1 MGVLFMNINVL
12 GVAPY
17 KGLGDVL
24 IDLAK
29 EEKNITFQLEVGDLR
44 SGVALAEQ
52 AEAEGMDIIMS
63 RGGTAALIQ
72 QHVNIPVVDIPV
84 SGYDLLRALTLIKDY
99 HGQKAVVGFENITQ
113 GVRTIGDLYGI
124 KIDIYTIQQ
133 EEEVWDLLKQLQE
146 QGTKVVLGDV
156 ITVKAAKELGMQ
168 SMLITS
174 GRESVKEAFHQAKQ
188 MYRLYKEATAEQRL
202 FREMI
207 DQAPK
212 GMLIINPQN
221 QLYFMNQQMK
231 HWMEK
236 GLFAPFFPHD
246 DVIAWC
252 PALEPAIKAIREG
265 KQNGFSQISHQQQE
279 WHVKGN
285 ILSKGELLVTIEKP
299 STVMNREDHRIWT
312 LASPV
317 HSEHPFSF
325 FTEQSPKMQEVIKRA
340 KAFSQT
346 SRSICLYGEQ
356 GSGKS
361 SLAFAIHQMSERKN
375 ESFTTVH
382 CRHITEPDD
391 VRSIPLYQKG
401 TMFLKDIECVPREL
415 QLLIAGQ
422 IHHHQNIRWIAGTT
436 VDLFKLMQ
444 SGTFS
449 EELYTCLQELT
460 IHVPPLSERPEDI
473 EDISRLFIAELNS
486 LYGTQVVGLSVDVI
500 EAFQHKKFR
509 ENVRQFKRIIEE
521 LVLTTKSGYITLNEA
536 KAVMN
541 QLAFENEEKQLSSYL
556 NGTLDEIERRIIKT
570 VLEEENMNQSKA
582 AKRLNIN
589 RTTLWRKLK
598 E

>member
-1 MGVLFMNINVL
+1 MNIKVL
-12 GVAPY
+12 GIAPY

-29 EEKNITFQLEVGDLR
+29 DEKSITFQLEVGDLR

-52 AEAEGMDIIMS
+52 AEAQGMDIIMS

-72 QHVNIPVVDIPV
+72 KHVNIPVVDIPV

-99 HGQKAVVGFENITQ
+99 QGKKAVVGFENITQ
-113 GVRTIGDLYGI
+113 GVRTIGELYGI

-133 EEEVWDLLKQLQE
+133 EEEVWDLLQQLQE
-146 QGTKVVLGDV
+146 QGTQVVLGDV
-156 ITVKAAKELGMQ
+156 VTDKAAKELGMQ

-207 DQAPK
+207 DQESK
-212 GMLIINPQN
+212 GMLIIDQHN
-221 QLYFMNQQMK
+221 QLYFINQQMK
-231 HWMEK
+231 EWTEK
-236 GLFAPFFPHD
+236 GLFAPFTSHV
-246 DVIAWC
+246 DVMDWC
-252 PALEPAIKAIREG
+252 PALEPAVKAVREG
-265 KQNGFSQISHQQQE
+265 KQNGYSQISFQQQV

-285 ILSKGELLVTIEKP
+285 LLSKGELLLTIEKP
-299 STVMNREDHRIWT
+299 SAVINREGQRIWT
-312 LASPV
+312 LAAPV
-317 HSEHPFSF
+317 HSAHPFAL
-325 FTEQSPKMQEVIKRA
+325 FTEQSSNMKDVIKRA

-346 SRSICLYGEQ
+346 DRSICLYGEQ
-356 GSGKS
+356 GTGKS

-375 ESFTTVH
+375 ESFMTVH
-382 CRHITEPDD
+382 CSRLTELDD
-391 VRSIPLYQKG
+391 VNIIPVHQKG
-401 TMFLKDIECVPREL
+401 TIFLKDIDRVPMAMQPIMAE
-415 QLLIAGQ
+415 QL
-422 IHHHQNIRWIAGTT
+422 IHHQQNIRWMAAST

-444 SGTFS
+444 SGAFH
-449 EELYTCLQELT
+449 EDLYTCLQELV
-460 IHVPPLSERPEDI
+460 IHVPPLSERAEDI
-473 EDISRLFIAELNS
+473 EDMSRLFIAELNS
-486 LYGTQVVGLSVDVI
+486 LYGTQVVGLSADVI
-500 EAFQHKKFR
+500 AAFQNERFR
-509 ENVRQFKRIIEE
+509 ENVRQFKRIMEE
-521 LVLTTKSGYITLNEA
+521 LVLTTKSGYITLSKA
-536 KAVMN
+536 KPAIE
-541 QLAFENEEKQLSSYL
+541 QLASENEEKQLSSYL
-556 NGTLDEIERRIIKT
+556 HGTLDEIERRIIRT